1 MDSGSG
7 TGVEMMRGMY
17 DLNQYNP
24 SAVPLSV
31 MQYNIDQY
39 SKSKRLR
46 LQSSSEPMPLAVSS
60 NMAMRGSV
68 NPMGGGLWDDI
79 LGGINTAAN
88 VFEKVAPVVTP
99 FLSML

>member
-7 TGVEMMRGMY
+7 TGVEIIRGMY
-17 DLNQYNP
+17 DMNQYNP

-31 MQYNIDQY
+31 MQYNVDHY

-60 NMAMRGSV
+60 NMAMHGAV
-68 NPMGGGLWDDI
+68 GGGLWDDI

-88 VFEKVAPVVTP
+88 VFEKVAP
-99 FLSML
+99 LMSMI